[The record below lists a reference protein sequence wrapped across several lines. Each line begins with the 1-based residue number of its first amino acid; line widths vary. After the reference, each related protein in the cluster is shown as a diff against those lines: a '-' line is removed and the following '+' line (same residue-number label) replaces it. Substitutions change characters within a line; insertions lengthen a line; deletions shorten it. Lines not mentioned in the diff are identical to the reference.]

1 MKFQRPGHAAV
12 GLLGSPYWLGAVF
25 LGRHVLGS
33 LARLSVLIR
42 TRVQVVVTEALLERN
57 T

>member
-1 MKFQRPGHAAV
+1 MKFQRPVHAAV
-12 GLLGSPYWLGAVF
+12 GLLGSPCWLGAVF
-25 LGRHVLGS
+25 LGRHVLSS

-42 TRVQVVVTEALLERN
+42 TRVQVVVTAALPERN